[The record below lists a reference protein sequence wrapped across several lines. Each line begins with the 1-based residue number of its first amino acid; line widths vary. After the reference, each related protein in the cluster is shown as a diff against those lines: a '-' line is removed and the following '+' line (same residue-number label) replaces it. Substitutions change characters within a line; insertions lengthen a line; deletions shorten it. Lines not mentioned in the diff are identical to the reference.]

1 MQSTALVRRFYRDKG
16 GNFAIIFGLLLVPIA
31 FSVGASVDYSQMH
44 SRKTK
49 MQSAVDT
56 AVQAAARDANNV
68 NQFARLAD
76 HYLAANLPDVKLEV
90 TPKTGPKSVE
100 LTVVNKFAT
109 SFLGLVGVPE
119 VKIRVNAEL
128 AIEKFGRGS
137 SGDQASQK
145 PSLLKPTGSQIRS
158 LVSELERRREQMLQ
172 SVRSLPPRERDIVR
186 RQISRKFA
194 HLIRMAEQ
202 GRSVSSVYLKK

>member
-1 MQSTALVRRFYRDKG
+1 MQFAALFRKFCRHEG

-44 SRKTK
+44 GRKTK
-49 MQSAVDT
+49 MQTAVDT
-56 AVQAAARDANNV
+56 AIQAAARDANNV

-76 HYLAANLPDVKLEV
+76 HYLAANLPEIKLEV

-100 LTVVNKFAT
+100 LIVVNKFPT
-109 SFLGLVGVPE
+109 SFLGLVGIPE
-119 VKIRVNAEL
+119 VKITVNAEL

-137 SGDQASQK
+137 AGNPGEKSPASQN
-145 PSLLKPTGSQIRS
+145 PSASQIRS
-158 LVSELERRREQMLQ
+158 LVRELERRRDQMMQ
-172 SVRSLPPRERDIVR
+172 SVRNLPPREREIVR

-194 HLIRMAEQ
+194 HFIRMAEQ
-202 GRSVSSVYLKK
+202 GRSVSPVYLKK